1 MGYCKWIGGFLGA
14 LNGGV
19 IGAVAGYAIGAFVDS
34 LISPETAEG
43 GEGADKV
50 FGGNDTGN
58 QDGRSAYD
66 NGNYNSRR
74 KEEGER
80 NGFLFSMLMLSAHII
95 AADGKIMHSEMEHV
109 RSFLRKSFG
118 DVHADEGNEIILK
131 IFDYKKMHTELE
143 WHQKIAEACLQIR
156 SSMNEEYRL
165 QLVAFLAEITKAD
178 GRIDNSEVEALRY
191 IAELI
196 GLGAGVAD
204 QMLYTGG
211 TSLEDAY
218 KVLGLTP
225 DATDEEVRKAYRN
238 MALKY
243 HPDRVASLGDDVK
256 EAAQRK
262 FQEINAAKEQIY
274 QARNM

>member
-1 MGYCKWIGGFLGA
+1 MGYCKWIGSFLGA
-14 LNGGV
+14 LNGGI
-19 IGAVAGYAIGAFVDS
+19 IGAIAGYAIGSFVDS
-34 LISPETAEG
+34 LISPETTNVNE
-43 GEGADKV
+43 
-50 FGGNDTGN
+50 DTGHIFGSEESGN
-58 QDGRSAYD
+58 KYGRSAYD

-74 KEEGER
+74 EQEGER
-80 NGFLFSMLMLSAHII
+80 NGFLFSLMMLSAHII

-109 RSFLRKSFG
+109 RQFLRNSFG
-118 DVHADEGNEIILK
+118 EMQAEEGNEILLK
-131 IFDYKKMHTELE
+131 IFDYKKMHGDIE
-143 WHQKIAEACLQIR
+143 WQQQIAEACRQIR
-156 SSMNEEYRL
+156 YNMHEEHRL
-165 QLVAFLAEITKAD
+165 QLVAFLADITKAD
-178 GRIDNSEVEALRY
+178 GRIDNAEVEALRY
-191 IAELI
+191 IAEMM

-225 DATDEEVRKAYRN
+225 DATDDEVRKAYRN

-243 HPDRVASLGDDVK
+243 HPDRVASLGEDVK
-256 EAAQRK
+256 EAAKRK